1 MSVKI
6 LYFSELGA
14 NLREEMS
21 GARWLLMSSRDLLS
35 ATGALMFAELDGILI
50 GVDHREEEIIPGL
63 WQRAVHLMLVSEQ
76 IDADEF
82 AKKSGITKV
91 IASDTGNLEDYTW

>member
-1 MSVKI
+1 
-6 LYFSELGA
+6 
-14 NLREEMS
+14 
-21 GARWLLMSSRDLLS
+21 
-35 ATGALMFAELDGILI
+35 MFAELDGILI
-50 GVDHREEEIIPGL
+50 AVDHRGEEISTGL

-91 IASDTGNLEDYTW
+91 IADDEGNLEDYIW

>member
-1 MSVKI
+1 MKI
-6 LYFSELGA
+6 LHFSELGD

-21 GARWLLMSSRDLLS
+21 GARWLLMSSQDLQY

-50 GVDHREEEIIPGL
+50 GVDHRGEGITPGL

-82 AKKSGITKV
+82 AKNSGITKV
-91 IASDTGNLEDYTW
+91 IANDDASLEDYIW